1 MRCERV
7 RQGLAKRREFDIEK
21 AFEAVALAVN
31 DEETEGANGTITK
44 DDISSFLIARNFA
57 PSTRQVN
64 LFFSRMDRYGSSAP
78 RLQDFKQE
86 LLPRTSE
93 PV

>member
-7 RQGLAKRREFDIEK
+7 RQGLAKRKDFDIEK

-31 DEETEGANGTITK
+31 DKPTEGEEATITK
-44 DDISSFLIARNFA
+44 DDVSSFLIARNYT
-57 PSTRQVN
+57 PSTRQVD
-64 LFFSRMDRYGSSAP
+64 LFFGRIDRFGTGDP
-78 RLQDFKQE
+78 RLQDWKHE
-86 LLPRTSE
+86 MLPRTSV